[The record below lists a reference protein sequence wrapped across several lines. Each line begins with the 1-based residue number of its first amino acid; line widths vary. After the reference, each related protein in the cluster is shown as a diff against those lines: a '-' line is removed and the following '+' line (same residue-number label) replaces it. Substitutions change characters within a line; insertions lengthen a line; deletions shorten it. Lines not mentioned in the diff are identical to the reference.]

1 METAP
6 QMDTSRPSNL
16 RLAGFALTA
25 IGALVIGVGS
35 ILTWVT
41 VGFSQQQLAA
51 LTSATKGTDITD
63 GKVALGCA
71 VVTLILVVASRVVS
85 DTVRAVMAGIVVVAG
100 GAATAVALLFISS
113 APTKYTPIDSES
125 LVTKIAALL
134 GKSPDDIRSAL
145 GVVADKL
152 GPYTDVGAGP
162 WIVVVG
168 GLMVMVGGVLTV
180 RWAARLSAAHVAA
193 DDGYDV
199 DGGPTDDEASAGPEP
214 SLD

>member
-1 METAP
+1 
-6 QMDTSRPSNL
+6 MDTSRPSNL
-16 RLAGFALTA
+16 RLAAFGLTA
-25 IGALVIGVGS
+25 LGALVVGIGS

-41 VGFSQQQLAA
+41 VGFTQPELAA

-71 VVTLILVVASRVVS
+71 VVTLILVIASRVVS
-85 DTVRAVMAGIVVVAG
+85 DVVRAIMAGIVVVAG
-100 GAATAVALLFISS
+100 GLATAVALLFMSS
-113 APTKYTPIDSES
+113 APTKYTPIDSGS
-125 LVTKIAALL
+125 LVEKIATLL
-134 GKSPDDIRSAL
+134 GKSADEVRAAL
-145 GVVADKL
+145 AAVSEKL

-162 WIVVVG
+162 WVVVAG

-193 DDGYDV
+193 DEG
-199 DGGPTDDEASAGPEP
+199 DDLDEPAPDPASDDAPAGEET